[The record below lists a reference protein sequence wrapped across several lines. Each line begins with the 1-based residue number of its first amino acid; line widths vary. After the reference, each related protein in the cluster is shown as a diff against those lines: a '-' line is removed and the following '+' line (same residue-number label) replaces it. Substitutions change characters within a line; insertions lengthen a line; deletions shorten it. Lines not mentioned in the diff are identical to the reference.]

1 MFKNNFI
8 RLCNK
13 NNVSPSF
20 VCQKIGLSNSVF
32 TQWTDKTVPRKAT
45 LMKIAD
51 YFNVSVDYLL
61 GIENASEKEEIKGIK
76 IPVIGNVI
84 AGVPISAIEEILDYE
99 EITEKEAATGEFFA
113 LRIKG
118 NSMEPKISEND
129 VVIVKQQS
137 SVENGEIAIVLVNG
151 QDATCKKIMYHSN
164 GISLLSLNQS
174 YPPMF
179 YTSEECET
187 LPVRIIGKVV
197 ELRAK
202 F

>member
-1 MFKNNFI
+1 MNNLKLLRKEK
-8 RLCNK
+8 RLTQQEIANVLNISQNTYSYWENGKVKIDNK
-13 NNVSPSF
+13 SLE
-20 VCQKIGLSNSVF
+20 KLSNF
-32 TQWTDKTVPRKAT
+32 
-45 LMKIAD
+45 
-51 YFNVSVDYLL
+51 FGVSIDYLL
-61 GIENASEKEEIKGIK
+61 GKANITTGVK
-76 IPVIGNVI
+76 IPVLGNVI

-118 NSMEPKISEND
+118 NSMEPRITEND
-129 VVIVKQQS
+129 VVIVKQQN
-137 SVENGEIAIVLVNG
+137 SVENGEIAIILVNG
-151 QDATCKKIMYHSN
+151 QDATCKKIMYHDS
-164 GISLLSLNQS
+164 GISLISFNPL

-179 YTSEECET
+179 YTSEECEK